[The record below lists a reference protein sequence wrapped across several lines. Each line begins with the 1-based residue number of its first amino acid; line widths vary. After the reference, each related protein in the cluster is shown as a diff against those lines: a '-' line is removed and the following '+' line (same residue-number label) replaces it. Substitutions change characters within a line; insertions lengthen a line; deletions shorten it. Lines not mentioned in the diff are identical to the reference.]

1 MHCQFV
7 DCRSRPTSHSTNL
20 HNETI
25 NYRPHSEIPLPM
37 KSHRI
42 FWTTAS
48 ALMLLIVFIGFR
60 KFFTSGHDS
69 VGQIIPQERLF
80 LVVVHGPAITAC

>member
-60 KFFTSGHDS
+60 KFFRGKSGCETKTFAS
-69 VGQIIPQERLF
+69 CSFCRLNTIYSIF
-80 LVVVHGPAITAC
+80 HH